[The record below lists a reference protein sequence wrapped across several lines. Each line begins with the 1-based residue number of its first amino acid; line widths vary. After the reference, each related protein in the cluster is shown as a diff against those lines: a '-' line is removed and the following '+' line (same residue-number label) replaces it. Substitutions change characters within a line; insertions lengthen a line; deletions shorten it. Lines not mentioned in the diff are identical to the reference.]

1 MILPS
6 LFRILRSVFQYRS
19 SYFFV
24 VLGLFFSQ
32 LSWADCPPIP
42 AVGNLDFGS
51 TPIIVNPSAPIGEV
65 IKKYTVTLSEVDSK
79 CMTRAV
85 GPNSRL
91 AVGLVGYPVSP
102 PVGGEYAETYCRTS
116 IQGLGVRV
124 RFLSHP
130 QGSVQVGNLGAN
142 NIPAGALPG
151 VGNYVMCGH
160 YMTNNCMTP
169 GPTCQDMPFSYGVTT
184 KGATFEVELVKTD
197 VGAVNGTLEMPVV
210 MSLYEQQTP
219 LIKLSGSGA
228 VPVVTKGRTCRVTPG
243 GDGKVWPMGSI
254 DVGEVPKDISR
265 VVSFTIP
272 LTCDAGATVYLQA
285 TGTEPGRAVVLPNKQ
300 GAGYATGV
308 GVALSYQ
315 GRAINS
321 GENIPVPVAVDDG
334 PVDVSLGANYQLVG
348 NGPPQPGAFFA
359 SATFTIVEK

>member
-102 PVGGEYAETYCRTS
+102 PVGGSMQKLIVAHQYKGLVYAC
-116 IQGLGVRV
+116 V
-124 RFLSHP
+124 FL
-130 QGSVQVGNLGAN
+130 A
-142 NIPAGALPG
+142 IR
-151 VGNYVMCGH
+151 
-160 YMTNNCMTP
+160 
-169 GPTCQDMPFSYGVTT
+169 
-184 KGATFEVELVKTD
+184 K
-197 VGAVNGTLEMPVV
+197 
-210 MSLYEQQTP
+210 
-219 LIKLSGSGA
+219 
-228 VPVVTKGRTCRVTPG
+228 
-243 GDGKVWPMGSI
+243 
-254 DVGEVPKDISR
+254 
-265 VVSFTIP
+265 VVS
-272 LTCDAGATVYLQA
+272 
-285 TGTEPGRAVVLPNKQ
+285 R
-300 GAGYATGV
+300 
-308 GVALSYQ
+308 
-315 GRAINS
+315 
-321 GENIPVPVAVDDG
+321 
-334 PVDVSLGANYQLVG
+334 
-348 NGPPQPGAFFA
+348 
-359 SATFTIVEK
+359 